1 MKTKK
6 TTNELCEKCTSQ
18 NIKTHL
24 TEYPLKI
31 GKKQMNIG
39 QVSVQECMDCH
50 HLEPT
55 KAGQEKIS
63 RAMMGFM
70 SLFSL

>member
-6 TTNELCEKCTSQ
+6 TTDKLCEKCASQ

-31 GKKQMNIG
+31 GEKQINIG
-39 QVSVQECMDCH
+39 RVSVQECMDCH
-50 HLEPT
+50 HLKPT
-55 KAGQEKIS
+55 KAGQEKIG